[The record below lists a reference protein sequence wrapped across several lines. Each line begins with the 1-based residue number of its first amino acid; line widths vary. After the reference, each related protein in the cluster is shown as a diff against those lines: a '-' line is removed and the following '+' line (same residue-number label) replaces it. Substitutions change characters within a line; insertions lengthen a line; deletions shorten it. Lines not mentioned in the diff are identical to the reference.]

1 MGYNHHLS
9 ARTKLYAF
17 YTVLQNRHG
26 AHFAAEDLA
35 ADEDRK
41 SLSVGIR
48 HHF

>member
-1 MGYNHHLS
+1 MPRATLTPITL
-9 ARTKLYAF
+9 ALLTL
-17 YTVLQNRHG
+17 G
-26 AHFAAEDLA
+26 APAFAAEDLA